1 MDKKDQ
7 YKIFIDYL
15 LEVNAHTN
23 LTTITDVDQI
33 KIKHIE
39 DSLSVLDLIKEND
52 KVLDIGSGAGFPG
65 IPLAIEKEIDLTLID
80 SVNKKVNFMN
90 QAIEKI
96 NLKNARAI
104 HARAEDFAKDNREKY
119 DVVVSRAVA
128 NMTTLSEL
136 CLPFVKVGGIFIAL
150 KGPKADEELEE
161 AKNAIKILGGKVIDI
176 ERFDLSGNERANI
189 VVKKIHPTNNKY
201 PRGKNL
207 PKNKPLKF

>member
-23 LTTITDVDQI
+23 LTTITDIDEI
-33 KIKHIE
+33 KIKHIK

-65 IPLAIEKEIDLTLID
+65 IPLAIEKKIDLTLID
-80 SVNKKVNFMN
+80 SVNKKVKFMN

-96 NLKNARAI
+96 NLQNARAI
-104 HARAEDFAKDNREKY
+104 HARAEDFTKDNREKY

-189 VVKKIHPTNNKY
+189 LVKKIHPTKDKY
-201 PRGKNL
+201 PRAKNL
-207 PKNKPLKF
+207 PKTKPLK

>member
-23 LTTITDVDQI
+23 LTTITDIDEI

-96 NLKNARAI
+96 DLKNARAI

>member
-23 LTTITDVDQI
+23 LTTITDIDEI
-33 KIKHIE
+33 KIKHIK

-65 IPLAIEKEIDLTLID
+65 IPLAVEKEIDLTLID

-90 QAIEKI
+90 QVIEKI
-96 NLKNARAI
+96 DLKNARAI
-104 HARAEDFAKDNREKY
+104 HSRAEDFAKDNREKY

-176 ERFDLSGNERANI
+176 ERFHLSGNERANI
-189 VVKKIHPTNNKY
+189 IVKKIHPTKHKY
-201 PRGKNL
+201 PRAKNL
-207 PKNKPLKF
+207 PKTKPLK

>member
-23 LTTITDVDQI
+23 LTTITDTDEI
-33 KIKHIE
+33 KIKHIK

-52 KVLDIGSGAGFPG
+52 KVLDVGSGAGFPG
-65 IPLAIEKEIDLTLID
+65 IPLAIEKEIDLTLLD
-80 SVNKKVNFMN
+80 SVNKKVKFMN

-96 NLKNARAI
+96 DLKNARAI
-104 HARAEDFAKDNREKY
+104 HSRAEDFAKDNREKF

-161 AKNAIKILGGKVIDI
+161 AKSAIKILGGKIIDV

-189 VVKKIHPTNNKY
+189 VVKKIHPTNRKY
-201 PRGKNL
+201 PRAKNL
-207 PKNKPLKF
+207 PKTRPLK

>member
-23 LTTITDVDQI
+23 LTTITDIDEI
-33 KIKHIE
+33 KIKHIK

-80 SVNKKVNFMN
+80 SVNKKVKFMN

-96 NLKNARAI
+96 NLQNARAI

>member
-23 LTTITDVDQI
+23 LTTITDIDEI

-96 NLKNARAI
+96 DLKNARAI
-104 HARAEDFAKDNREKY
+104 HSRAEDFAKDNREKY

-161 AKNAIKILGGKVIDI
+161 AKNAIKILGGKVIDV

-189 VVKKIHPTNNKY
+189 LVKKIHPTKHKY

-207 PKNKPLKF
+207 PKTKPLK

>member
-33 KIKHIE
+33 KIKHIK

-80 SVNKKVNFMN
+80 SVNKKVKFMN
-90 QAIEKI
+90 EAIEKI
-96 NLKNARAI
+96 ELKNARAI
-104 HARAEDFAKDNREKY
+104 HSRAEDFAKDNREKF

-161 AKNAIKILGGKVIDI
+161 AKSAIKILGGKIIDV

-189 VVKKIHPTNNKY
+189 VVKKIHPTNRKY
-201 PRGKNL
+201 PRAKNL
-207 PKNKPLKF
+207 PKTKPLK

>member
-23 LTTITDVDQI
+23 LTTITDIDEI
-33 KIKHIE
+33 KIKHIK

-52 KVLDIGSGAGFPG
+52 KVLDVGSGAGFPG

-80 SVNKKVNFMN
+80 SVNKKVKFMN

-96 NLKNARAI
+96 NLQNARAI

-189 VVKKIHPTNNKY
+189 LVKKIHPTNRKY

-207 PKNKPLKF
+207 PKTKPLK

>member
-23 LTTITDVDQI
+23 LTTITDIDEI

-90 QAIEKI
+90 QSIEKI
-96 NLKNARAI
+96 DLKNARAI
-104 HARAEDFAKDNREKY
+104 HSRAEDFAKDNREKY

-189 VVKKIHPTNNKY
+189 VVKKIYPTNNKY

>member
-23 LTTITDVDQI
+23 LTTITDIDEI

-96 NLKNARAI
+96 YLKNARAI
-104 HARAEDFAKDNREKY
+104 HSRAEDFAKDNREKY

-161 AKNAIKILGGKVIDI
+161 AKNAIKILGGKVINI

>member
-7 YKIFIDYL
+7 FKIFIDYL

-23 LTTITDVDQI
+23 LTTITDIDEI
-33 KIKHIE
+33 KIKHIK

-52 KVLDIGSGAGFPG
+52 KVLDVGSGAGFPG
-65 IPLAIEKEIDLTLID
+65 IPLAIEKEIGLTLID
-80 SVNKKVNFMN
+80 SVNKKVKFMN

-96 NLKNARAI
+96 ELKNARAI
-104 HARAEDFAKDNREKY
+104 HSRAEDFAKDNREKY

-136 CLPFVKVGGIFIAL
+136 CLPFVKVGGIFVAL

-189 VVKKIHPTNNKY
+189 VVKKIRPTKHKY

-207 PKNKPLKF
+207 PKTKPLK

>member
-23 LTTITDVDQI
+23 LTTITDIDEI
-33 KIKHIE
+33 KIKHIK

-65 IPLAIEKEIDLTLID
+65 IPLAVEKEIDLTLID

-90 QAIEKI
+90 QVIEKI
-96 NLKNARAI
+96 DLKNARAI
-104 HARAEDFAKDNREKY
+104 HARAEDFAKDNREKF

-189 VVKKIHPTNNKY
+189 VVKKIHPTKHKY
-201 PRGKNL
+201 PRAKNL
-207 PKNKPLKF
+207 PKTKPLK

>member
-23 LTTITDVDQI
+23 LTTITDIDEI

-65 IPLAIEKEIDLTLID
+65 IPLAIEKKIDLTLID
-80 SVNKKVNFMN
+80 SVNKKVKFMN

-96 NLKNARAI
+96 NLQNARAI
-104 HARAEDFAKDNREKY
+104 HARAEDFAKDNREKF

-161 AKNAIKILGGKVIDI
+161 AKSAIKILGGKIIDV

-189 VVKKIHPTNNKY
+189 VVKKIHPTNRKY
-201 PRGKNL
+201 PRAKNL
-207 PKNKPLKF
+207 PKTKPLK

>member
-23 LTTITDVDQI
+23 LTTITDIDEI

-65 IPLAIEKEIDLTLID
+65 IPLAIEKKIDLTLID
-80 SVNKKVNFMN
+80 SVNKKVKFVN

-96 NLKNARAI
+96 DLKNARAI
-104 HARAEDFAKDNREKY
+104 HIRAEDFAKDNREKF

-150 KGPKADEELEE
+150 KGPRADEELEE

-176 ERFDLSGNERANI
+176 ERFDLSCNERANI
-189 VVKKIHPTNNKY
+189 IVKKIHPTKHKY

-207 PKNKPLKF
+207 PKTKPLK

>member
-23 LTTITDVDQI
+23 LTTITDIDEI

-39 DSLSVLDLIKEND
+39 DSLSVLDQIKEND

-65 IPLAIEKEIDLTLID
+65 IPLAIEKKIDLTLID
-80 SVNKKVNFMN
+80 SVNKKVKFMN

-96 NLKNARAI
+96 NLQNARAI

-207 PKNKPLKF
+207 PKTKPLK

>member
-33 KIKHIE
+33 KIKHIK

-52 KVLDIGSGAGFPG
+52 KVLDVGSGAGFPG

-80 SVNKKVNFMN
+80 SVNKKVKFMN

-136 CLPFVKVGGIFIAL
+136 CLPFVKVDGIFIAL

-189 VVKKIHPTNNKY
+189 LVKKIHPTKHKY
-201 PRGKNL
+201 PRAKNL
-207 PKNKPLKF
+207 PKTKPLK

>member
-23 LTTITDVDQI
+23 LTTITDIDEI

-65 IPLAIEKEIDLTLID
+65 IPLAIEKKIDLTLID
-80 SVNKKVNFMN
+80 SVNKKVKFMN

-96 NLKNARAI
+96 NLQNARAI
-104 HARAEDFAKDNREKY
+104 HVRAEDFAKDNREKF

-136 CLPFVKVGGIFIAL
+136 CLPFVKVGGIFVAL

-161 AKNAIKILGGKVIDI
+161 AKSAIKILGGKVIDI

-189 VVKKIHPTNNKY
+189 LVKKIHPTNRKY

-207 PKNKPLKF
+207 PKTKPLK

>member
-23 LTTITDVDQI
+23 LTTITDIDEI

-65 IPLAIEKEIDLTLID
+65 IPLAIEKKIDLTLID
-80 SVNKKVNFMN
+80 SVNKKVKFMN

-96 NLKNARAI
+96 NLQNARAI

-189 VVKKIHPTNNKY
+189 VVKKIYPTNNKY

>member
-23 LTTITDVDQI
+23 LTTITDIDEI
-33 KIKHIE
+33 KIKHIK

-65 IPLAIEKEIDLTLID
+65 IPLAIEKKVDLTLID
-80 SVNKKVNFMN
+80 SVNKKVKFMN

-96 NLKNARAI
+96 NLQNARAI
-104 HARAEDFAKDNREKY
+104 HSRAEDFAKDNREKY